1 MGHGMADA
9 REKSPVELVG
19 ELGQELGALYRKEL
33 DLLRAEID
41 EKIGQ
46 LLTAGGMIVA
56 SLVLAVTALNVLTFA
71 LIAGLQN
78 LGLGAGWSAVLV
90 AAVLAGLALAL
101 ALIGARNLRM
111 SNLLPKRTLRQ
122 VAQDID
128 ETREQ
133 LT

>member
-1 MGHGMADA
+1 MAEPH
-9 REKSPVELVG
+9 EKTPVELVG
-19 ELGQELGALYRKEL
+19 ELGRELGDLYRKEL

-56 SLVLAVTALNVLTFA
+56 SIVLAVTALNVLTFA
-71 LIAGLQN
+71 LVAGLQN
-78 LGLGAGWSAVLV
+78 LGLGAGWSAILV
-90 AAVLAGLALAL
+90 AAALAILALIL

-122 VAQDID
+122 VAHDVD
-128 ETREQ
+128 ATREQ
-133 LT
+133 FT

>member
-1 MGHGMADA
+1 MAEP
-9 REKSPVELVG
+9 REKTPVELIG
-19 ELGQELGALYRKEL
+19 ELGQELGDLYRKEL
-33 DLLRAEID
+33 DLLRAEMD
-41 EKIGQ
+41 EKIGE

-90 AAVLAGLALAL
+90 AAALAGLALAL

-122 VAQDID
+122 VAHHID

>member
-1 MGHGMADA
+1 MGHAMADA

-19 ELGQELGALYRKEL
+19 ELGQELGELYRKEL

-71 LIAGLQN
+71 LVAGLQN

-90 AAVLAGLALAL
+90 AAILAGLALAL

-122 VAQDID
+122 VAHDID